1 MSNMV
6 KARIEISGTR
16 PLLQHKF
23 GPEAL
28 PLEKGERT
36 GVAGNDPEEWRRTC
50 MVTKDGQLYV
60 AGTYVFG
67 MLRDAAKHT
76 RKGKGS
82 IQAMVA
88 ATLQVEDDRVMIDRF
103 MPDWSGSIL
112 DTPAPAADP
121 AEPVYIDVAGVR
133 NPSTK
138 ARNVRYRLA
147 TSAGWKAAFTVMWD
161 KTIVSRDQMRAVLN
175 DAGTLVGLAD
185 GRSVG
190 YGRFTVVNFAEL
202 SDSPAASEKKPG
214 AKKKSAA

>member
-1 MSNMV
+1 MSNLV
-6 KARIEISGTR
+6 RARIQIRGTR
-16 PLLQHKF
+16 PLLQHMF

-36 GVAGNDPEEWRRTC
+36 GVAGNDPEEWKRTC
-50 MVTKDGQLYV
+50 MVTKDGQLFV
-60 AGTYVFG
+60 FGTYMFG
-67 MLRDAAKHT
+67 MLRDAARHT

-88 ATLQVEDDRVMIDRF
+88 ATLQIEDERILLDRHLPKDG
-103 MPDWSGSIL
+103 P
-112 DTPAPAADP
+112 TNDP
-121 AEPVYIDVAGVR
+121 TQPVYLHVSGVR

-147 TSAGWKAAFTVMWD
+147 ASTGWNAQCTILWD

-190 YGRFTVVNFAEL
+190 YGRFEVKKFEEL
-202 SDSPAASEKKPG
+202 SD
-214 AKKKSAA
+214 AKKKTAA